1 MLQFGGQSKCLKQ
14 GKDIKE
20 SKSLSKGIWFFV
32 HTFSEMASVER
43 KLGDDKWEATS
54 NLILRFIVVSFIWK
68 NYRRSFVSHYAS
80 LLSLIETSCKKS
92 TSQILRS
99 DVVIHLANK
108 KVQSKLK
115 RTESSKFLSCYS
127 LSRLRYRV
135 TAFEEWAPI
144 NSFSLLRLFC
154 SFF

>member
-1 MLQFGGQSKCLKQ
+1 MKNWILKEKMLQFGGQSKCLKQ

-68 NYRRSFVSHYAS
+68 KQQEVFRFPLRIFIISDRDKLQKVYVSNPTQWCRDSFGQQKSAVQIETDREFEVFVL
-80 LLSLIETSCKKS
+80 LLSLQAEISCDS
-92 TSQILRS
+92 IWR
-99 DVVIHLANK
+99 V
-108 KVQSKLK
+108 
-115 RTESSKFLSCYS
+115 SS
-127 LSRLRYRV
+127 
-135 TAFEEWAPI
+135 
-144 NSFSLLRLFC
+144 N
-154 SFF
+154 